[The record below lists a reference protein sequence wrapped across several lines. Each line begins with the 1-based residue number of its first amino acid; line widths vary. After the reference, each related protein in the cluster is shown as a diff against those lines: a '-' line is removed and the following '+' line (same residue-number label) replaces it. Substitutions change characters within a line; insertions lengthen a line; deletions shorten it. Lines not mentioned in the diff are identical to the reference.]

1 MIVPFKLANISR
13 KFLLL
18 NIPNNIIW
26 CACNPSRIGDVQ
38 LYIDEIL
45 VSIIDVYIALKH
57 QTNLV
62 WTIVNI

>member
-1 MIVPFKLANISR
+1 MIVPLKLVNISR

-18 NIPNNIIW
+18 NIPKNIIW
-26 CACNPSRIGDVQ
+26 CACNPSRIGNEL

-45 VSIIDVYIALKH
+45 VSIIGVYIGLKH